1 MGPAVRPGGAL
12 TNFAAMAFPD
22 DPDDEVGFVPPL
34 PPEDRLWRHPSERA
48 VGGRTTVLAPTR
60 RRGRAR
66 VMSILTMATAL
77 VAMVVALSS
86 NLPGGG
92 TARTATSA
100 DEPTGEDAPATV
112 TSALVPALVRITAER
127 PEGRVSATGVL
138 VRDDGHLVTTAD
150 PLRGATSITVHTADG
165 ASFNAT
171 LVGTDRADDLAVLD
185 IAVNGAPVARLA
197 DADPA
202 DIGEPVYVIGRI
214 DSIRPWV
221 SSGAIDAIDDRVVT
235 SDGSVLVGMLRT
247 ALSATATPDGAV
259 VCTDDGTV
267 VGIVTARTRRTT
279 TSARSPV
286 TLASPRRAMAWA
298 TPSPWILR
306 VATDIIESGTHR
318 RGWIGVLTE
327 DLGDGGVVVRS
338 VTADGP
344 AARAG
349 LAADDRIVSVDS
361 VTVNSPD
368 DLVLAIRGHRRGD
381 RVVVETIRDGMTRT
395 LGIVVSEPAGV
406 DAAATR

>member
-1 MGPAVRPGGAL
+1 MGPAVRPGGPL

-48 VGGRTTVLAPTR
+48 VGGGTAVLAPTR

-66 VMSILTMATAL
+66 ITSILAVATVL
-77 VAMVVALSS
+77 VAMVVGLDALR
-86 NLPGGG
+86 PGSG

-100 DEPTGEDAPATV
+100 DEPTGEDAPAAV

-150 PLRGATSITVHTADG
+150 PLRGATAITVHTADG

-197 DADPA
+197 DTNPTGA
-202 DIGEPVYVIGRI
+202 GEPVYVIGRI
-214 DSIRPWV
+214 DSTRTWV
-221 SSGAIDAIDDRVVT
+221 SSGAVDAIDDRVVT

-247 ALSATATPDGAV
+247 ALSATATPNGAV
-259 VCTDDGTV
+259 VCTGDGTV
-267 VGIVTARTRRTT
+267 VGIITARTRRTT
-279 TSARSPV
+279 NSARSPA

-306 VATDIIESGTHR
+306 VTTDIIESGTHH
-318 RGWIGVLTE
+318 RGWIGLVTE

-344 AARAG
+344 GARAG
-349 LAADDRIVSVDS
+349 LAAGDRIVSVDS
-361 VTVNSPD
+361 VAVNSPD
-368 DLVLAIRGHRRGD
+368 DLVLAIRAHRRGD
-381 RVVVETIRDGMTRT
+381 RVMVEAIRDGAART
-395 LGIVVSEPAGV
+395 VAIVVSEPDAV